1 MTPFAAI
8 SFANAGWGWA
18 ALLGTVVLVPLT
30 WLALRPAGPQAG
42 ARAFGLGLRTL
53 GLGLL
58 LLCLLDPQWV
68 STRPKKGANFL
79 AILADNS
86 QSMQIAD
93 ADQPVSRGQKVRAE
107 LTTPGT
113 AWLEK
118 VADDFQVRPYLFDRD
133 LRRVRDFSELDFQG
147 TGTALGAALKQ
158 LRERYA
164 GAPGQA
170 AQPLAGILLF
180 TDGNATDLPN
190 GLTDTGGLPPVYPV
204 VIGSADGLRD
214 VSIGRTAVSQTAF
227 DDAPVSLHV
236 EINGTGATGRDL
248 TVNVHPLATDD
259 AAPTPADQ
267 LPPTQTVRLANDHD
281 PVEVKFDWHPAGS
294 GVQFFETDVAVRSD
308 PPFAEAT
315 LLNNRRAVMVDRGR
329 PTYRILYVTGT
340 PNWEFKFLNRAL
352 ADDPQIELPALF
364 RVAPREPKFS
374 FIGHGAGT
382 TNPLYSGFTDTNEDT
397 QRYDQPVFE
406 RVNLR
411 DDTELAAGFPR
422 NAAELFAYDAV
433 ILDKVEAAM
442 FSTDQLAL
450 LRRFTAERGGGL
462 LMLGGVDSL
471 EAGGYDTTPLAA
483 VLPVYLDRKADTL
496 PQGELTWQL
505 TREGWLEPWT
515 RVRALENDER
525 ARLGSM
531 PHFLVANALKSIKP
545 GATVLATVTDQA
557 GQVYPSLIAQH
568 YGAGRVAAVAVGD
581 MWRWG
586 MKGEQEQADL
596 GRFWRQ
602 LARWLVTDV
611 PAPVELHVAPA
622 AEEAGG
628 MTLTVTARDKEY
640 KPLDLATV
648 RITVRRVDAAPQN
661 PAVAPP
667 PAGSP
672 AGGPAFTQVV
682 LPAEPVAD
690 APGKFAATFAPRDAG
705 AYRADAEVTDR
716 AGNVLGHAQAG
727 WVNDPAADEFGN
739 LAPNRALLEELAR
752 RTGGEVIPWTDLGSL
767 AAKLARMP
775 APITEDISE
784 PLWQQG
790 WVFLAVLACF
800 LSEWGWRRWKG
811 LP

>member
-1 MTPFAAI
+1 MTTFAAI
-8 SFANAGWGWA
+8 SFANAGWVWA
-18 ALLGTVVLVPLT
+18 ALLGAVVLVPLT

-53 GLGLL
+53 GIGLL

-68 STRPKKGANFL
+68 STHPKKGANFL

-86 QSMQIAD
+86 QSLQIAD
-93 ADQPVSRGQKVRAE
+93 AGQPLSRGQKVRAE

-113 AWLEK
+113 GWLEK
-118 VADDFQVRPYLFDRD
+118 VADDFQVRPYVFDRD

-147 TGTALGAALKQ
+147 SGTALGAALKK

-170 AQPLAGILLF
+170 AQPLAGVLLF

-236 EINGTGATGRDL
+236 EVKGTGAAGRDL
-248 TVNVHPLATDD
+248 TVNVRPLATDNT
-259 AAPTPADQ
+259 PTPADK
-267 LPPTQTVRLANDHD
+267 LPATQTVRLANDHD
-281 PVEVKFDWHPAGS
+281 PVEVRFDWHPAGS
-294 GVQFFETDVAVRSD
+294 GVQFFETTVAVKGD
-308 PPFAEAT
+308 PPLAEAT
-315 LLNNRRAVMVDRGR
+315 VLNNRRAVMVDRGR
-329 PTYRILYVTGT
+329 PTYRILYVSGT
-340 PNWEFKFLNRAL
+340 FFGEFKLLNRAL
-352 ADDPQIELPALF
+352 ADDPQIQLPALI

-374 FIGHGAGT
+374 FIGHAPGT

-406 RVNLR
+406 TLNVADNL
-411 DDTELAAGFPR
+411 ELAGGFPR

-433 ILDKVEAAM
+433 ILDKVEAGM

-462 LMLGGVDSL
+462 MMLGGVDSL
-471 EAGGYDTTPLAA
+471 EDGGYATTPLAA
-483 VLPVYLDRKADTL
+483 VLPVYLDRKA
-496 PQGELTWQL
+496 PAPVVGELTWQL

-525 ARLGSM
+525 ARLSTM
-531 PHFLVANALKSIKP
+531 PHLKVANTLASIKP

-557 GQVYPSLIAQH
+557 GHVYPSLIAQH
-568 YGAGRVAAVAVGD
+568 YGAGRVAALAVGD
-581 MWRWG
+581 LWLWG
-586 MKGEQEQADL
+586 MKGESEHADL
-596 GRFWRQ
+596 DRFWRQ

-611 PAPVELHVAPA
+611 PAPVELRVTPA
-622 AEEAGG
+622 AEQAGG

-640 KPLDLATV
+640 KPLDLANV
-648 RITVRRVDAAPQN
+648 HLTVRRVGAAPKD
-661 PAVAPP
+661 PAATTPGP
-667 PAGSP
+667 GAS
-672 AGGPAFTQVV
+672 AEPAFTQVV

-705 AYRADAEVTDR
+705 AYLADAEVTDR
-716 AGNVLGHAQAG
+716 AGNVLGHAQGG
-727 WVNDPAADEFGN
+727 WVNDPAADEFSN
-739 LAPNRALLEELAR
+739 LAPNRTLLEELAR
-752 RTGGEVIPWTDLGSL
+752 RTGGEVIPWTSLGSL

-800 LSEWGWRRWKG
+800 LAEWGWRRWKG

>member
-1 MTPFAAI
+1 MTPLAAI
-8 SFANAGWGWA
+8 SFANAGWLWA
-18 ALLGTVVLVPLT
+18 ALLGAAVLVPLT
-30 WLALRPAGPQAG
+30 WIALRPAGPQAG

-53 GLGLL
+53 GIGLL

-93 ADQPVSRGQKVRAE
+93 AGQPLSRGQQVRAE

-113 AWLEK
+113 TWLEK
-118 VADDFQVRPYLFDRD
+118 VADDFQVRPYVFDRD

-147 TGTALGAALKQ
+147 TGTALGAALKK

-204 VIGSADGLRD
+204 VVGSADGLRD

-227 DDAPVSLHV
+227 DDAPVTLRAEV
-236 EINGTGATGRDL
+236 NGTGTTGRDL
-248 TVNVHPLATDD
+248 AVSVRPLASDD

-267 LPPTQTVRLANDHD
+267 LPAPQTIRLANDHD
-281 PVEVKFDWHPAGS
+281 PTEVKFDWHPAGS
-294 GVQFFETDVAVRSD
+294 GVQFFETAVAVKGD

-315 LLNNRRAVMVDRGR
+315 LLNNRRAVLVDRGR
-329 PTYRILYVTGT
+329 PTYRILYVSGT

-352 ADDPQIELPALF
+352 TDDPQLQLPALIE
-364 RVAPREPKFS
+364 VAPREPKFS
-374 FIGHGAGT
+374 FIGHSGGS
-382 TNPLYSGFTDTNEDT
+382 NPLFGGFTETNEDT
-397 QRYDQPVFE
+397 QRYDQPVLE
-406 RVNLR
+406 RINLG

-422 NAAELFAYDAV
+422 NAAELFTYDAV
-433 ILDKVEAAM
+433 ILDKVNAAF

-471 EAGGYDTTPLAA
+471 EDGGFATTPLAA
-483 VLPVYLDRKADTL
+483 VLPVYLDRKAAA
-496 PQGELTWQL
+496 PVVGQVSWQL

-515 RVRALENDER
+515 RVRALESDER
-525 ARLGSM
+525 TRLSNM
-531 PHFLVANALKSIKP
+531 PHFEVANALASIKP
-545 GATVLATVTDQA
+545 GATVLATITDLA
-557 GQVYPSLIAQH
+557 GHVYPALVAQH
-568 YGAGRVAAVAVGD
+568 YGAGRVAALAVGD

-586 MKGEQEQADL
+586 LKGESEHADL
-596 GRFWRQ
+596 DRLWRQ

-611 PAPVELHVAPA
+611 PAPVELRVAPA

-640 KPLDLATV
+640 KPLDLATA
-648 RITVRRVDAAPQN
+648 RITVRRVGAAPAD
-661 PAVAPP
+661 PATAPP
-667 PAGSP
+667 ARSP
-672 AGGPAFTQVV
+672 AAGPAFTRVT

-705 AYRADAEVTDR
+705 AYLADAEVTDR

-727 WVNDPAADEFGN
+727 WVNDPAADEFSN
-739 LAPNRALLEELAR
+739 LAPNRSLLEELAR
-752 RTGGEVIPWTDLGSL
+752 RTGGEVIPWTGLGSL